1 MPNKNQSSCVP
12 CEIYEWSG
20 PQDERCY
27 PCGPGRVPNGNQSFC
42 NDCGPDQYAGSE
54 EAICRPCGEDTNP
67 VANQSTC
74 VSVINGQK
82 SKKSSN
88 AVSGIQGG
96 IAAGSVLGAML
107 TLILLLVLYRRY
119 QNANIWA
126 THEDIKSVYAAR
138 FGVKVGGVSEEA
150 DSKGISFRRNTG
162 NLEPSLDRQEG
173 MELGYHNPLAPAMK
187 ESVKLSTDDRR
198 TSLQRAHASVV
209 HVASDNTYSLNANS
223 IPPGSERSQV
233 LFVEPRSKSSKV
245 AAGQVRVVSAAAPKL
260 AYAAKQKQTNP
271 QIRVAAAEHV
281 DTSEMRRTERVR
293 LRLRVWKANLFLE
306 PPPLVQ
312 VEIPVERNA
321 GSYEYGYNLKN
332 SDEQSADSKAQEL
345 AKRMQFTKRANI
357 SNHEQFQGLDLRRER
372 RGPRVSKK
380 EFGQS
385 LPLDRSVR
393 SIHARRLVEKNRRGQ
408 QS

>member
-138 FGVKVGGVSEEA
+138 FGVKVGGVSEDAE
-150 DSKGISFRRNTG
+150 SEGIFGPRNAG
-162 NLEPSLDRQEG
+162 DLEPSLDRQEG
-173 MELGYHNPLAPAMK
+173 MGLGYHNPLSPYY
-187 ESVKLSTDDRR
+187 EGICKLSTDSRSR
-198 TSLQRAHASVV
+198 TSLQRAHASVG
-209 HVASDNTYSLNANS
+209 HGASDNPYSLNASS
-223 IPPGSERSQV
+223 IPSASKRAQV
-233 LFVEPRSKSSKV
+233 LFVEPRSKSPKT
-245 AAGQVRVVSAAAPKL
+245 AAGQVRAVSAAAPNL
-260 AYAAKQKQTNP
+260 AHAAKQKQANP
-271 QIRVAAAEHV
+271 QIKVAVANHV
-281 DTSEMRRTERVR
+281 DTSEMGRTERAT
-293 LRLRVWKANLFLE
+293 KSMEN
-306 PPPLVQ
+306 
-312 VEIPVERNA
+312 EIVVGTTA
-321 GSYEYGYNLKN
+321 FSSGKN
-332 SDEQSADSKAQEL
+332 S
-345 AKRMQFTKRANI
+345 
-357 SNHEQFQGLDLRRER
+357 
-372 RGPRVSKK
+372 RGT
-380 EFGQS
+380 EFW
-385 LPLDRSVR
+385 L
-393 SIHARRLVEKNRRGQ
+393 I
-408 QS
+408 